1 MHNSACPPTGSVDKV
16 QEGTMSHTNRNFV
29 FAYILL
35 VGLPLL
41 GLAGVLRTG
50 RSLTAPI
57 SVDGTWKIEADAGR
71 IATQPCAQYA
81 SVFSSFMI
89 SQSGKSF
96 VLTLNDAAKTVASG
110 ALDGK
115 SLKASVVPAQ
125 ESAGKSGCS
134 GDQSLTLTAAVD
146 PATEPRSMNGT
157 VSVTG
162 CASCAPVGFHAVR
175 QPRAAAGGAH

>member
-1 MHNSACPPTGSVDKV
+1 
-16 QEGTMSHTNRNFV
+16 MSHTNRNFV

-50 RSLTAPI
+50 RTLTAPI
-57 SVDGTWKIEADAGR
+57 SIDGTWKIEADPGR
-71 IATQPCAQYA
+71 IATQPCAQSA
-81 SVFSSFMI
+81 SVFSSFVI
-89 SQSGKSF
+89 SQSGTTF
-96 VLTLNDAAKTVASG
+96 VLTLNNAAKTVASG
-110 ALDGK
+110 VLDGK

-134 GDQSLTLTAAVD
+134 GDQPLTLTATVD
-146 PATEPRSMNGT
+146 PATEPKSMNGL

-162 CASCAPVGFHAVR
+162 CASCVPVGFHAVR
-175 QPRAAAGGAH
+175 QPRVAAGGAH

>member
-1 MHNSACPPTGSVDKV
+1 MHHSACPPQVPVKKA
-16 QEGTMSHTNRNFV
+16 QEVTMSHTNRNFV

-57 SVDGTWKIEADAGR
+57 SVDGTWKIEADPGR
-71 IATQPCAQYA
+71 IATQPCPQSA
-81 SVFSSFMI
+81 SVFSSFVI
-89 SQSGKSF
+89 SQSGTTF
-96 VLTLNDAAKTVASG
+96 VLTLNNGAKTVASG
-110 ALDGK
+110 VIDGRT
-115 SLKASVVPAQ
+115 LKASVVPAQ
-125 ESAGKSGCS
+125 ESASKSGC
-134 GDQSLTLTAAVD
+134 GDQPLTLTATVD
-146 PATEPRSMNGT
+146 PATEPRSMNGA